1 MTRAKTRRVS
11 AIAEDPVTP
20 AGVTRVTVGD
30 ALRVSHQLAL
40 TAATAIAPMVWGTT
54 YSVTTEL
61 LPANRPLFAAL
72 MRSLPIGLLAIL
84 LTRVLPRRDW
94 WWKAAVLGMLNIGSF
109 FPLLFIAAERLPG
122 GVAATLGAAQ
132 PLFVTGL
139 AVVML
144 GERLSLLRLAWGV
157 VGLVGV
163 GLVVLGPD
171 VGFDPFGI
179 LAGLVGACAMG
190 VGMTLTK
197 RWGRPAGISPISF
210 AAWQLAVGGLA
221 LLPATLLVEGLPSHV
236 GISSAAGYLWLGAIG
251 GLLAYALW
259 FRGIGRLPVTS
270 AALLGLVSPLVAAL
284 MGMLLG
290 ERLNS
295 IQVFGFVLALIAVVG
310 GSARVRPIQTDRIQQ
325 KATLNLVQ
333 PDKVPAENPARFRP

>member
-1 MTRAKTRRVS
+1 MNTTV
-11 AIAEDPVTP
+11 EDPVT
-20 AGVTRVTVGD
+20 AEGTARVTVGD
-30 ALRVSHQLAL
+30 ALRVTNQLAL
-40 TAATAIAPMVWGTT
+40 IAATAVAPMVWGTT

-61 LPANRPLFAAL
+61 LPENRPLFAAL
-72 MRSLPIGLLAIL
+72 MRSLPIGLLAML

-94 WWKAAVLGMLNIGSF
+94 WWKAAVLGMFNIGAF

-144 GERLSLLRLAWGV
+144 GERLSLWRLSWGV
-157 VGLVGV
+157 IGLGGV

-171 VGFDPFGI
+171 VRFESFGI
-179 LAGLVGACAMG
+179 LAGLVGVCAMG

-197 RWGRPAGISPISF
+197 RWGLPAGIGPISF
-210 AAWQLAVGGLA
+210 AAWQLAMGGLA
-221 LLPATLLVEGLPSHV
+221 LLPAALLVDGLPSHV
-236 GISSAAGYLWLGAIG
+236 GISSAVGYLWLGPIG

-270 AALLGLVSPLVAAL
+270 VALLGLMSPLVAAL

-290 ERLNS
+290 ERLS
-295 IQVFGFVLALIAVVG
+295 PSQVFGFALALIAVVG
-310 GSARVRPIQTDRIQQ
+310 GSVQASPVRTDGIRHRAASKLAQRH
-325 KATLNLVQ
+325 KF
-333 PDKVPAENPARFRP
+333 DAEHPARFQP

>member
-1 MTRAKTRRVS
+1 MMSAKTRTMS
-11 AIAEDPVTP
+11 AIVDDLGTSVEA
-20 AGVTRVTVGD
+20 ARVTAGM
-30 ALRVSHQLAL
+30 APRGNHQLAL
-40 TAATAIAPMVWGTT
+40 IAATAVAPIVWGTT

-61 LPANRPLFAAL
+61 LPANHPLFAAL
-72 MRSLPIGLLAIL
+72 MRSFPIGLLAVVL
-84 LTRVLPRRDW
+84 ARVLPKRDW
-94 WWKAAVLGMLNIGSF
+94 WWKAAVLGMLNIGAF

-144 GERLSLLRLAWGV
+144 GERLSAWRLAWGV

-163 GLVVLGPD
+163 GLVVLRPD
-171 VGFDPFGI
+171 VGFDPLGI

-197 RWGRPAGISPISF
+197 RWGRPAGVSPISF

-236 GISSAAGYLWLGAIG
+236 GISNAAGYLWLGSIG

-270 AALLGLVSPLVAAL
+270 AALLGLMSPLVAAL

-295 IQVFGFVLALIAVVG
+295 IQVVGFVLALIAVVF
-310 GSARVRPIQTDRIQQ
+310 GSAQARPIQTDGIQQ

-333 PDKVPAENPARFRP
+333 PDKRPAENRARFRP